1 MTYTHDRILKLA
13 SQQRKLMIAAKN
25 IGFNVDDANDL
36 EHLMNELLLFSS
48 LVQDPEH
55 KQAIIERFT
64 DLFRG

>member
-13 SQQRKLMIAAKN
+13 SQQRKLMIAVKN

-36 EHLMNELLLFSS
+36 EHLMNEVLLFSS

>member
-1 MTYTHDRILKLA
+1 MTYTNDRVLKLE
-13 SQQRKLMIAAKN
+13 SQLRKLMIAVKN

-36 EHLMNELLLFSS
+36 EHLMNEVLLFSS

-64 DLFRG
+64 ALFRG

>member
-13 SQQRKLMIAAKN
+13 SQQRKLMIAVKN

-36 EHLMNELLLFSS
+36 EHLMNEVLLFSS
-48 LVQDPEH
+48 LVQNPEH

-64 DLFRG
+64 ALFRG